1 MNSFGHLASNQ
12 ILGGLI
18 AATLYAATYLSFIR
32 LLRFPR
38 NWLLPSQKEI
48 LITGLL
54 GLLTVGWVTL
64 SSTGPDL
71 LRLVIASSFLFT
83 IAVTAQHVWMLWW
96 QATGIHP
103 RRISAIN

>member
-83 IAVTAQHVWMLWW
+83 MRPLHNSSFYEY
-96 QATGIHP
+96 P
-103 RRISAIN
+103 